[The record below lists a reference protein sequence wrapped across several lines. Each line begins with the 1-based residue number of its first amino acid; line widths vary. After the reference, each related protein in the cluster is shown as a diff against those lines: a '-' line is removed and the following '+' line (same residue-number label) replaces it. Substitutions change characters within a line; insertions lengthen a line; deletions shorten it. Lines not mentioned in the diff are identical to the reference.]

1 MRTILAFIACVLL
14 SPLVA
19 CGDRTPGGDSAD
31 QLRIAATIPPL
42 EWIARSLAPEGTSIS
57 TLLPPG
63 ASEHGY
69 EPPPSRLADF
79 VRADVVLMVGLG
91 LDDSA
96 ARALR
101 NAPKGGRAVVIFA
114 DAAGV
119 AAPVKHD
126 GHDHAHDHDHHAE
139 SSSDPHLWLDPPL
152 MASMVK
158 ATHDALARQ
167 LTRRGAT
174 EDSVAA
180 LAARRDELLAQVA
193 RIHDAYRDRLAPFSG
208 AAIVTAHDS
217 MRRPADRYGLRVVG
231 VVHSHEGAEPTPGD
245 VLAAAQGLREA
256 SFRAILVEPQSGRAI
271 AERLSEETGAPIAEF
286 DPLGSGDWEATMRAN
301 LESLE
306 RAFAASGTGAR

>member
-1 MRTILAFIACVLL
+1 MRTILALLACVLL
-14 SPLVA
+14 APLVA
-19 CGDRTPGGDSAD
+19 CGDRSPEAVTPTHI
-31 QLRIAATIPPL
+31 RIASTIPPL
-42 EWIARSLAPEGTSIS
+42 EWIAQGLAPEGASIT

-114 DAAGV
+114 EAAGV
-119 AAPVKHD
+119 AAQAGHD
-126 GHDHAHDHDHHAE
+126 GHGHSHGGADHPEASA
-139 SSSDPHLWLDPPL
+139 DPHLWLDPPL
-152 MASMVK
+152 MAHMVN
-158 ATHDALARQ
+158 ATHDAIGRQ

-174 EDSVAA
+174 EDAIAA
-180 LAARRDELLAQVA
+180 LAQRRDELLE
-193 RIHDAYRDRLAPFSG
+193 RIASLDTEYRHRLAPFSG

-217 MRRPADRYGLRVVG
+217 MRRLADRYGLRVVG

-271 AERLSEETGAPIAEF
+271 ADRLSSETGAPVEVF

-301 LESLE
+301 LDALE
-306 RAFAASGTGAR
+306 RAFAASEPASR